1 MLDKSSPFT
10 TPTKNPAPQVQL
22 KEFAFRLLYDAILSC
37 ELWPGDYVTEA
48 EFAKRFGLSKTP
60 IRDAL
65 TRLAAIGFVQTEQ
78 RRGWQISPL
87 TGRSMSE
94 VIEMR
99 RRLEPALINKAID
112 EECVK
117 DLLNLASI
125 LAATAGAD
133 ATSTDETRN
142 KCDRD
147 FMNRLAAANG
157 NLLMSRWLT
166 ELWDRAERIQR
177 FVTQCTEQFPPLSDR
192 LAVVHALEAGNM
204 EEAKDALLKPVDEFE
219 VFAARALLT
228 FDVDLGGIAHDA
240 STVEAK
246 SAKPPAR
253 KRKDKLT
260 RRKSAS
266 SVQRENLKLKPR

>member
-10 TPTKNPAPQVQL
+10 APTKSPAPQVQL
-22 KEFAFRLLYDAILSC
+22 KDFAFRLLYDAILSC

-112 EECVK
+112 EECVTG
-117 DLLNLASI
+117 LMNLASI
-125 LAATAGAD
+125 LASTAGAD
-133 ATSTDETRN
+133 AAATNETRY

-147 FMNRLAAANG
+147 FMNLLTAANG

-177 FVTQCTEQFPPLSDR
+177 FITRCTEQFPPLPDR

-204 EEAKDALLKPVDEFE
+204 EEAKAALLKPIDEFE
-219 VFAARALLT
+219 VFAVYALLK
-228 FDVDLGGIAHDA
+228 FDVDLRGMARGAP
-240 STVEAK
+240 TVEAK
-246 SAKPPAR
+246 SAKPPSR
-253 KRKDKLT
+253 KRKDKFT
-260 RRKSAS
+260 PRKSES
-266 SVQRENLKLKPR
+266 GVQRASLKLKPR